1 MAQLFGSG
9 SGKTVSTQA
18 VLAQGMQ
25 VQSSQYGLGLP
36 IVYGR
41 NRVAGN
47 LIWYGDFQAV
57 KHVQNVGKGGGGQN
71 VSYTYSSSFQ
81 LALCEGPGITV
92 GQIWQDSGLVSLSD
106 INGTFSGGAATQAA
120 WSHLGSPYNL
130 QYPYTAWIGCLNLKL
145 GSTPTVPNFNFE
157 LNGLL
162 QYAPTASPPIYDA
175 EPSAI
180 ITDLLTSTTHGLG
193 FQYLGDLTLFKDYC
207 VANNIFL
214 SPVIKQ
220 EESMSSILNR
230 LLKITNSTTGWSNG
244 KLIVIPY
251 GDESVTANGVTYTPP
266 TTIQKYFTE
275 QDYIKSGVQI
285 TRKPLNDRYNTVR
298 LQWTDPNNNYTPS
311 VAEAKDQADID
322 ASGIRQMETV
332 QGNGVTN
339 GTLAQWIAQTILQR
353 NLYIR
358 NEYTFTTTIENV
370 ALEAGDVIA
379 LTDSKL
385 KLNQEPVRIVRIAEQ
400 NNDELEFTCEE
411 FPAGVS
417 VGATQTV
424 ESAVGFVP
432 NITGAPDAT
441 QPPVI
446 VRAPQFLTDGKPEIW
461 IAAAGS
467 GPNWGGCNVLIS
479 TDNVTYTKM
488 GHIAPGCRYGVLT
501 TQCATS
507 ASDPDTTNSFN
518 VSLYGE
524 GQLSG
529 GTQADADNLLDLML
543 VDTELISYS
552 STVLNSDGT
561 YSIGNGYMR
570 RGCYET
576 GIAQH
581 AVGAPWIRLDDSV
594 FPLEIDP
601 SWVGQTL
608 YIILQAWNL
617 YGGGLQQ
624 LSTLTPTTYVVGTAE
639 EIPDTPPTPTNL
651 AATGVANGIHLTWT
665 NPNPAAVAI
674 TSVERSPDNAT
685 WTALGQVQ
693 GTSYVDPF
701 TGPATYYYRIRARSG
716 AFIWSAYAAS
726 VQATGGSLDAVV
738 DGASFVRLLASHA
751 AGNVSYNF
759 KGLWSATASYVRGD
773 ETLYETSY
781 WLALTANSNSAPST
795 GNPAWQVVGSY
806 GAYQGAWVAT
816 ATYIGGAEVT
826 ASGNYWICVTG
837 NTNSPP
843 STSNANWVLA
853 GPQAL
858 DNIADGPNL
867 YARVPISH
875 FDNLTNRNLDLGYT
889 VDNAGALRYAVSYID
904 GNRRA
909 LIDFS
914 QTGHQNRNADYI
926 PAGSTYA
933 IPRGGILN
941 NGVLGFNPVGKN
953 LASNPGFESN
963 IVGTVVN
970 TPLAV
975 NDNVG
980 DQWYVTAADV
990 WTGGGF
996 EPELE
1001 YNTGQAYAG
1010 QYDLVIKGPNSNA
1023 VLAPNLTY
1031 SSRVLSQAIPVS
1043 AGQVLYYG
1051 AMVSAAQNQALPAGV
1066 TILVRVGLIILTNSG
1081 STESYPTDITAM
1093 TSGYVLHDGTWQVP
1107 VNVISVQVELCY
1119 FVVTGA
1125 SQVTVPAAGSICDAR
1140 FDNVFCYVQVG
1151 MDNEI
1156 ADGNVYQRMPIVNMD
1171 GNRRALIDFSQTG
1184 HVNKTLDNI
1193 ADGSSR
1199 FAVVNGAGLNA
1210 INAVDSSNRVSTI
1223 NGAVSPLGSIVTG
1236 SSTVTISY
1244 TSTTTSITISWT
1256 SGNLNRMDGS
1266 QTAVTSGS
1274 VTVTGL
1280 SASTTYYAAA
1290 YWDEVAQAISF
1301 VTGQSGAVGSP
1312 AILYPSESPE
1322 VAWQGQLQAHLN
1334 LGWVPVVTAAS
1345 GGSGGGN
1352 GSSGCCLRGRQ
1363 LIELASGVMREAQE
1377 LTTGDVL
1384 SSPDG
1389 PTRITQLRFEE
1400 WKEWYRVEFN
1410 DGRIL
1415 EVAPDHRF
1423 MDPSGVQIHA
1433 RDLRLQTIVEARN
1446 CYLSVARLELCTD
1459 CDTKVSIEVTHPH
1472 VYYVDGVLSHNK
1484 LLC

>member
-552 STVLNSDGT
+552 STVLNPDGT

-581 AVGAPWIRLDDSV
+581 VVGAPWIRLDDSV

-624 LSTLTPTTYVVGTAE
+624 LSTLTPTSYVIGTAE

-651 AATGVANGIHLTWT
+651 TATGALNGNHLSWSV
-665 NPNPAAVAI
+665 PNPAAVAI
-674 TSVERSPDNAT
+674 TSIEYSTDNAT
-685 WTALGQVQ
+685 WSVLGQVQ
-693 GTSYVDPF
+693 GTHYVHGL
-701 TGPATYYYRIRARSG
+701 TAQATYYYRIRSRSPS
-716 AFIWSAYAAS
+716 FIWSSYTTS
-726 VQATGGSLDAVV
+726 VSATGGTQGALATANNVDLSTSQVTNVNQSTARAWLSPVDVPTVVTGEFVTNPPQGGYQVSPVNGTARQQPTPFAFAFNATV
-738 DGASFVRLLASHA
+738 DGGIVEVLCQIAQNWGYGYMFRVDGRAGYYVGQILRMDNGTWANIGTQYQTVNA
-751 AGNVSYNF
+751 AALNGTVGVVGVVGRGGVLQIYVNGALYCSAVDTTYTPNGSMYMGWETVS
-759 KGLWSATASYVRGD
+759 GPTISPPTAQAFTLDYALDGGVRGAV
-773 ETLYETSY
+773 LQSY
-781 WLALTANSNSAPST
+781 LN
-795 GNPAWQVVGSY
+795 GNRPIVNFSDTFHINKNLGY
-806 GAYQGAWVAT
+806 
-816 ATYIGGAEVT
+816 
-826 ASGNYWICVTG
+826 
-837 NTNSPP
+837 
-843 STSNANWVLA
+843 
-853 GPQAL
+853 
-858 DNIADGPNL
+858 IADG
-867 YARVPISH
+867 
-875 FDNLTNRNLDLGYT
+875 
-889 VDNAGALRYAVSYID
+889 
-904 GNRRA
+904 
-909 LIDFS
+909 
-914 QTGHQNRNADYI
+914 
-926 PAGSTYA
+926 
-933 IPRGGILN
+933 GG
-941 NGVLGFNPVGKN
+941 
-953 LASNPGFESN
+953 
-963 IVGTVVN
+963 
-970 TPLAV
+970 
-975 NDNVG
+975 
-980 DQWYVTAADV
+980 
-990 WTGGGF
+990 
-996 EPELE
+996 
-1001 YNTGQAYAG
+1001 
-1010 QYDLVIKGPNSNA
+1010 
-1023 VLAPNLTY
+1023 
-1031 SSRVLSQAIPVS
+1031 
-1043 AGQVLYYG
+1043 
-1051 AMVSAAQNQALPAGV
+1051 
-1066 TILVRVGLIILTNSG
+1066 
-1081 STESYPTDITAM
+1081 
-1093 TSGYVLHDGTWQVP
+1093 
-1107 VNVISVQVELCY
+1107 
-1119 FVVTGA
+1119 
-1125 SQVTVPAAGSICDAR
+1125 
-1140 FDNVFCYVQVG
+1140 
-1151 MDNEI
+1151 
-1156 ADGNVYQRMPIVNMD
+1156 
-1171 GNRRALIDFSQTG
+1171 
-1184 HVNKTLDNI
+1184 
-1193 ADGSSR
+1193 R
-1199 FAVVNGAGLNA
+1199 FASLNGSAYG
-1210 INAVDSSNRVSTI
+1210 ISSVDGSNRVNTI
-1223 NGAVSPLGSIVTG
+1223 GGAVSPLGSIATG
-1236 SSTVTISY
+1236 ASDMSIAYSSTS
-1244 TSTTTSITISWT
+1244 SSITLSWYGPGGPGT
-1256 SGNLNRMDGS
+1256 SGTINRMDGS
-1266 QTAVTSGS
+1266 QTTVAAGS

-1280 SASTTYYAAA
+1280 SASTNYYAAA
-1290 YWDEVAQAISF
+1290 YYDESAQGIAF

-1312 AILYPSESPE
+1312 AILYLSESSSI
-1322 VAWQGQLQAHLN
+1322 AWQANLQARVN
-1334 LGWVPVVTAAS
+1334 LGWVPVATAAS
-1345 GGSGGGN
+1345 GTTGGGN
-1352 GSSGCCLRGRQ
+1352 GSSGCCLRGPQ
-1363 LIELASGVMREAQE
+1363 LIELANGVMREAQE

-1389 PTRITQLRFEE
+1389 PIRITQLRFEP
-1400 WKEWYRVEFN
+1400 WAEWYRVEFN

-1433 RDLRLQTIVEARN
+1433 RDLKLQTIVEARD

-1459 CDTKVSIEVTHPH
+1459 RDIKVGIEVEEPH

-1484 LLC
+1484 VYC